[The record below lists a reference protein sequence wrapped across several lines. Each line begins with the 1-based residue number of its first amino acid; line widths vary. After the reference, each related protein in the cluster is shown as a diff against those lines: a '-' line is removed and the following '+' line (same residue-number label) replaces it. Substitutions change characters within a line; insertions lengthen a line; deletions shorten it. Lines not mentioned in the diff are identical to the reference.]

1 MEIIIASAIVGAV
14 VYGLERN
21 RARQGQQPHPHLA
34 GSTDVQNRDTE
45 RMSCEL
51 LGRA

>member
-1 MEIIIASAIVGAV
+1 MEIVILTAIVGAV

-21 RARQGQQPHPHLA
+21 RVRQEQHPHPYLV
-34 GSTDVQNRDTE
+34 GSSDSQNRDEE

>member
-1 MEIIIASAIVGAV
+1 MEIIITAAIIGAV

-21 RARQGQQPHPHLA
+21 RARQGQHPHPHLI
-34 GSTDVQNRDTE
+34 GSSDVQNRDEE